1 MQTKQREKD
10 NKQSKSE
17 KNGNVFE
24 TENQTQSINQTNAP
38 HTTTKW
44 TNAKK
49 TETFFFTNITNS
61 TNNDT

>member
-24 TENQTQSINQTNAP
+24 TENQTQSINQTDGA
-38 HTTTKW
+38 TTTK
-44 TNAKK
+44 
-49 TETFFFTNITNS
+49 
-61 TNNDT
+61 